1 MPNGAGSKSSA
12 SAAAGVGDGDSIL
25 NASSNNV
32 NGSFSKALNSGAVSP
47 ASKKSPRLPKCAR
60 CRNHGYVSALK
71 GHKRFCMWRECQC
84 KKCNLI
90 AERQRVMAAQV
101 ALRRQQAQEE
111 ELGISRP
118 IPLPGAAELLIK
130 RENATPN
137 SSCALG
143 TGGSGLPIAFA
154 ATAPSRVPIKGRL
167 HLQDIPSITSR
178 GHLEATP
185 DLVVDSSYYS
195 NFYQPSLYPAYYNNL
210 YNYPQYQQMKTPES
224 RFSGHNVTPQYR
236 MHSYYSAASYLG
248 QGLSTAACVPQ
259 LFTLEDG
266 SSFSDVKS
274 NVFSPSSSQDSG
286 LISLSSSSPVS
297 TGSIKQEC
305 ESVTESGTFS
315 VDSIIENAESSSS
328 INDAVANDAQDD
340 QLGCHQPQRELVED
354 DHDIHV
360 EKLTFCTLFT
370 LGACVAL

>member
-12 SAAAGVGDGDSIL
+12 SAPAGVVGDGDSVI
-25 NASSNNV
+25 NSSGSSNNV
-32 NGSFSKALNSGAVSP
+32 NGNFSKALNSGAVSP

-143 TGGSGLPIAFA
+143 TGGTGLPSNPN
-154 ATAPSRVPIKGRL
+154 TPVTSSEGRL

-185 DLVVDSSYYS
+185 DLYQVAVAGDSPASDVS
-195 NFYQPSLYPAYYNNL
+195 STLGGTTVKNSLRGLSASLVSGQTGNQWQRNESDEK
-210 YNYPQYQQMKTPES
+210 QMKTPEN

-315 VDSIIENAESSSS
+315 VDSIIENAE
-328 INDAVANDAQDD
+328 
-340 QLGCHQPQRELVED
+340 
-354 DHDIHV
+354 
-360 EKLTFCTLFT
+360 
-370 LGACVAL
+370 

>member
-12 SAAAGVGDGDSIL
+12 AAAAGVGDGESIL

-32 NGSFSKALNSGAVSP
+32 NGSYSKALNSGTVSP

-143 TGGSGLPIAFA
+143 TGGAGLSSNP
-154 ATAPSRVPIKGRL
+154 TTPVTSSEGRL

-210 YNYPQYQQMKTPES
+210 YNYPQYQVAVAGDSPASDVGSTLGGATVKNSLRGLSASLVSGQTGNQWQRNESDDKQMKTPES

-274 NVFSPSSSQDSG
+274 NVFSPSNSQDSG

-315 VDSIIENAESSSS
+315 VDSIIESAE
-328 INDAVANDAQDD
+328 
-340 QLGCHQPQRELVED
+340 
-354 DHDIHV
+354 
-360 EKLTFCTLFT
+360 
-370 LGACVAL
+370 

>member
-1 MPNGAGSKSSA
+1 MAESKKLSE
-12 SAAAGVGDGDSIL
+12 VPQC
-25 NASSNNV
+25 
-32 NGSFSKALNSGAVSP
+32 SGAVSP

-143 TGGSGLPIAFA
+143 TGGPGLSSNPNTPVTSSAS
-154 ATAPSRVPIKGRL
+154 TAPSSSIRKGRL

-210 YNYPQYQQMKTPES
+210 YNYPQYQMKTPES

-315 VDSIIENAESSSS
+315 VDSIIESAE
-328 INDAVANDAQDD
+328 
-340 QLGCHQPQRELVED
+340 
-354 DHDIHV
+354 
-360 EKLTFCTLFT
+360 
-370 LGACVAL
+370 